1 MNASARDTICAAA
14 TPPGRGGVA
23 VVRVS
28 GPAAAAI
35 AAAVLGE
42 LPAPRRAGFRRFR
55 DGNGE
60 VIDEGI
66 ALHFP
71 APNSFTGEDVL
82 ELQGHGGP
90 VVVDRLLRRLH
101 RLGARPA
108 RPGEFSERA
117 FLNDRLDLA
126 QAEAVADLID
136 AGSEA
141 GARAAMRSLGGA
153 FSGAV
158 TDLAD
163 ALTALRVYVESAIDF
178 PDEEV
183 DFLTD
188 GEVARRLA
196 ALTGRLEST
205 LAAARRGRVLRD
217 GMTVVIAGLPNAGKS
232 SLLNALA
239 GEETAIVT
247 EIAGTT
253 RDTLRERVDID
264 GMPLHVTDT
273 AGLRDSGDA
282 IEQEGVR
289 RAWSAIERC
298 DRVLL
303 VVDDRQGVGTA
314 ERAIAERLPRGVG
327 VTLVHNK
334 IDLSGRAPGLVA
346 DDDSQGVAIS
356 ARQGLGMAALRD
368 HLKQTMGYTDAG
380 GEFSARRRHVD
391 ALEAAAAH
399 LDAAR
404 GHLEG
409 AAAGEIVA
417 EELTLAQGRLG
428 EITGT
433 VTSDDLLGR
442 IFASF
447 CIGK

>member
-253 RDTLRERVDID
+253 RDTLRERIDI
-264 GMPLHVTDT
+264 
-273 AGLRDSGDA
+273 
-282 IEQEGVR
+282 
-289 RAWSAIERC
+289 
-298 DRVLL
+298 
-303 VVDDRQGVGTA
+303 
-314 ERAIAERLPRGVG
+314 
-327 VTLVHNK
+327 
-334 IDLSGRAPGLVA
+334 
-346 DDDSQGVAIS
+346 
-356 ARQGLGMAALRD
+356 
-368 HLKQTMGYTDAG
+368 
-380 GEFSARRRHVD
+380 
-391 ALEAAAAH
+391 
-399 LDAAR
+399 
-404 GHLEG
+404 
-409 AAAGEIVA
+409 
-417 EELTLAQGRLG
+417 
-428 EITGT
+428 
-433 VTSDDLLGR
+433 
-442 IFASF
+442 
-447 CIGK
+447 